1 MTHVSREDLR
11 TLKEEAS
18 PPCISL
24 YLPTFRGGA
33 ETLQS
38 PIRLKNLLRASEEQL
53 EALGKD
59 EAEPLANGFRGKS
72 GELLAEARRLVDDAG
87 FWQRQSDGLAVFVA
101 PGVFRTFSVPVSFP
115 ELALVGER
123 FHLAPLLRLLEDDGP
138 FHVLALAQKGVRLFE
153 ATQHTIR
160 ELDLGKVP
168 RSVQEALNYDQTEHS
183 LQYHSVP
190 ATPQTIGSRG
200 RPSAAGQAVN
210 TGRHKAMFH
219 GHGVVETDAK
229 EQVQR
234 FIQVVDD
241 ALLAHLGARTL
252 PLVVAAVDY
261 ELAMY
266 RQYSKHPK
274 LVSGGIEGNPQ
285 LLSPD
290 QLRELAWREV
300 RPVFLEER
308 KRDARRYVDLAGTPK
323 VSGDLEEVLLAGI
336 DGRVEALFVD
346 TSDHRWGRFDVA
358 ERNVETRE
366 GRQPGDEDLVDR
378 AALECLFHGGT
389 VHALTAHT
397 PSGGPVAAIF
407 RY

>member
-18 PPCISL
+18 PPCVSL

-33 ETLQS
+33 ETQQS
-38 PIRLKNLLRASEEQL
+38 PIRLKNLLRDSEEQL
-53 EALGKD
+53 AAIG
-59 EAEPLANGFRGKS
+59 NGFGGKG

-87 FWQRQSDGLAVFVA
+87 FWQRQSDGLALFLA
-101 PGVFRTFSVPVSFP
+101 PGVFRAFSVPVSFP

-123 FHLAPLLRLLEDDGP
+123 FHLAPLLRLLDGDGP
-138 FHVLALAQKGVRLFE
+138 FHVLALAQKDVRLFE
-153 ATQHTIR
+153 ATQHAIR
-160 ELDLGKVP
+160 ELELGEVP
-168 RSVQEALNYDQTEHS
+168 RSVQEALRYDDNEHA
-183 LQYHSVP
+183 LQFHSVP
-190 ATPQTIGSRG
+190 ATPQTVGSRG
-200 RPSAAGQAVN
+200 RPNAGGQAVH

-219 GHGVVETDAK
+219 GHGVAEADAK

-234 FIQVVDD
+234 FIQVLDD
-241 ALLAHLGARTL
+241 ALLAHLGGRTL
-252 PLVVAAVDY
+252 PLVVAAVEW
-261 ELAMY
+261 ELAMF
-266 RQYSKHPK
+266 RQHSKHPN
-274 LVSGGIEGNPQ
+274 LVPNGVEGNPQ
-285 LLSPD
+285 LLSAD

-336 DGRVEALFVD
+336 DGRVESLFVD
-346 TSDHRWGRFDVA
+346 TSAHRWGRFDPA
-358 ERNVETRE
+358 ARSVETRE
-366 GRQPGDEDLVDR
+366 ERRPGDEDLVDR
-378 AALECLFHGGT
+378 AAFECLFHGGR
-389 VHALTAHT
+389 VYALEAAT